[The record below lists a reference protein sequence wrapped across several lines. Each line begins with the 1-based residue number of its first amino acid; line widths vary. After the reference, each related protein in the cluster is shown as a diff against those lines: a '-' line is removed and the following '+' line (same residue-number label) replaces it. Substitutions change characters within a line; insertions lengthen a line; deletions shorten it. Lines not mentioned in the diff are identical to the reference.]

1 LVQRETRFAIRTLVA
16 IGQVGHKL
24 RIGLERAS
32 LLIALV
38 RAHQSEF
45 DFTVRPQEHDILIAG
60 FLQQAIDIETFD
72 W

>member
-1 LVQRETRFAIRTLVA
+1 MAFSQIRY
-16 IGQVGHKL
+16 KL

-38 RAHQSEF
+38 RAHQSKS
-45 DFTVRPQEHDILIAG
+45 DFTVRPQEHDILMAG

>member
-1 LVQRETRFAIRTLVA
+1 MAF
-16 IGQVGHKL
+16 GQVRHKL
-24 RIGLERAS
+24 RIGLKRKNF
-32 LLIALV
+32 LIALV
-38 RAHQSEF
+38 RAHQSKF